1 MPELILASTSPYRR
15 ELLTRLGIPFRCE
28 APVCDEEAIKKEGH
42 APRELAERLAALKAQ
57 SLAGKHPGA
66 ILIGSDQLASGPAGI
81 LGKPGTRAAALAQ
94 LEALSGRTHELI
106 TALAVWRDGRLW
118 MHTDVARLT
127 MRALTRAELERYV
140 DADRPFDCAGS
151 YRLEAR
157 GIALFERIDAEDHS
171 AIVGLPLM
179 ALAGQLRTLGLEV
192 P

>member
-1 MPELILASTSPYRR
+1 MAELILASTSPYRR

-28 APVCDEEAIKKEGH
+28 APVCDEEAIKAEGH
-42 APRELAERLAALKAQ
+42 APRELAERLATLKAQ
-57 SLAGKHPGA
+57 SLAGRYPEA

-94 LEALSGRTHELI
+94 LESLSGRTHELI

-118 MHTDVARLT
+118 THTDVARLT

-151 YRLEAR
+151 YKLEAR
-157 GIALFERIDAEDHS
+157 GIALFERIDAADYT

-179 ALAGQLRTLGLEV
+179 ALAGQLRKLGLEV